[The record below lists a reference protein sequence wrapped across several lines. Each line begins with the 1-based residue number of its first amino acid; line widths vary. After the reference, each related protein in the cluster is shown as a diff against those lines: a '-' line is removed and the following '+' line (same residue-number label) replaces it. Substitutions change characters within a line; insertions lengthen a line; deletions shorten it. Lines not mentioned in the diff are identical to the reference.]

1 MFNFFKSSNL
11 SQDQA
16 YKELQNNPA
25 IKVIDVRTRD
35 EYRGGHIPNI
45 LNVDVYGAFATNIAK
60 ACPDK
65 AQRIFIICES
75 GARASSAVSF
85 MKREGY
91 TDVHNIGGMG
101 SWRYPTTRN

>member
-1 MFNFFKSSNL
+1 MFNFFKCSNL

-16 YKELQNNPA
+16 YKELQSNSA
-25 IKVIDVRTRD
+25 IKVVDVRTRD
-35 EYRGGHIPNI
+35 EYRGGHIQNSI
-45 LNVDVYGAFATNIAK
+45 NVDVYGDFEANIAK

-65 AQRIFIICES
+65 AQRIFIVCQS

-85 MKREGY
+85 MKKQGY

-101 SWRYPTTRN
+101 SWHYPTTRK

>member
-1 MFNFFKSSNL
+1 MFNFLKGSGI

-16 YKELQNNPA
+16 YKELQSNPQ
-25 IKVIDVRTRD
+25 IKVVDVRTRD
-35 EYRGGHIPNI
+35 EYRGGHIPNS

-65 AQRIFIICES
+65 TQRIFIICES

-85 MKREGY
+85 MKKEGY
-91 TDVHNIGGMG
+91 TDVHSIGGMG
-101 SWRYPTTRN
+101 SWRYPTTRK

>member
-1 MFNFFKSSNL
+1 MFNFLKGSGL

-16 YKELQNNPA
+16 YNELQINPQ

-35 EYRGGHIPNI
+35 EYRSGHIPNS

-60 ACPDK
+60 VCPDHS
-65 AQRIFIICES
+65 QRIFIVCES

-85 MKREGY
+85 MKKAGY
-91 TDVHNIGGMG
+91 TDVHSIGGMA
-101 SWRYPTTRN
+101 SWRYSTTRK

>member
-1 MFNFFKSSNL
+1 MFNFLKGSGV

-16 YKELQNNPA
+16 YKDLQANPQ

-35 EYRGGHIPNI
+35 EYRSGHIPNSV
-45 LNVDVYGAFATNIAK
+45 NVDVYGSFSTHIVK
-60 ACPDK
+60 VCPDK
-65 AQRIFIICES
+65 TQRNYIVCES

-91 TDVHNIGGMG
+91 TDVHSIGGMG
-101 SWRYPTTRN
+101 SWRYPTTRK